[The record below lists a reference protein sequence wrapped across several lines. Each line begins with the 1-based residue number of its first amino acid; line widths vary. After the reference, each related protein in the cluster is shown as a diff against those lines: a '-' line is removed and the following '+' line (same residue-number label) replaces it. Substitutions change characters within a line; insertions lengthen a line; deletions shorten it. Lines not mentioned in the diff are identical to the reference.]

1 MCVCLGEGGGGAL
14 KENLVELCSRSLQTL
29 IMTKIVHF
37 APGGG
42 GGGTL
47 HMKGVGMLLEIET
60 HLGVAQAFAD
70 P

>member
-1 MCVCLGEGGGGAL
+1 MQPKLTNPDHDKNRSFCSGGGG
-14 KENLVELCSRSLQTL
+14 V
-29 IMTKIVHF
+29 
-37 APGGG
+37 
-42 GGGTL
+42 TL

>member
-1 MCVCLGEGGGGAL
+1 MQPKLTNPDHD
-14 KENLVELCSRSLQTL
+14 KNRS
-29 IMTKIVHF
+29 F
-37 APGGG
+37 CFGGGG

>member
-1 MCVCLGEGGGGAL
+1 MII
-14 KENLVELCSRSLQTL
+14 LVFVVPEE
-29 IMTKIVHF
+29 
-37 APGGG
+37 
-42 GGGTL
+42 GGTL

>member
-1 MCVCLGEGGGGAL
+1 MQPKLTNPDHD
-14 KENLVELCSRSLQTL
+14 KNRSFCS
-29 IMTKIVHF
+29 
-37 APGGG
+37 GGG

-47 HMKGVGMLLEIET
+47 HMKGVGMHLEIET

>member
-1 MCVCLGEGGGGAL
+1 MQPKLTNPDHD
-14 KENLVELCSRSLQTL
+14 KNRS
-29 IMTKIVHF
+29 F
-37 APGGG
+37 CCGG

>member
-1 MCVCLGEGGGGAL
+1 MQPKLTNPDHDKNRSFCSGGGGGGGGG
-14 KENLVELCSRSLQTL
+14 RG
-29 IMTKIVHF
+29 IGGGGG
-37 APGGG
+37 GGG
-42 GGGTL
+42 GGGTW

>member
-1 MCVCLGEGGGGAL
+1 MGGAL

-42 GGGTL
+42 GGGGGTL

>member
-1 MCVCLGEGGGGAL
+1 MGEGGGGFAL

-42 GGGTL
+42 GGG
-47 HMKGVGMLLEIET
+47 GG
-60 HLGVAQAFAD
+60 
-70 P
+70 

>member
-1 MCVCLGEGGGGAL
+1 MGGAL
-14 KENLVELCSRSLQTL
+14 KENLVEPCSRSLQTL

-42 GGGTL
+42 GGGGTL

-60 HLGVAQAFAD
+60 NLGVAQAFAD